1 MPRHQP
7 GTLPATIGTD
17 APPTVWLLRDDTTL
31 LGVYDTERGA
41 RIAQA
46 DARFQILCT
55 LGRDMGRLNAITV
68 TPAVV
73 HSTDTDPARVTR

>member
-1 MPRHQP
+1 MHKNRP
-7 GTLPATIGTD
+7 GTLPAAIGTD

-31 LGVYDTERGA
+31 IGVYDTKRAA

-46 DARFQILCT
+46 DALFQILCT

-68 TPAVV
+68 THAVV

>member
-1 MPRHQP
+1 MARHQP
-7 GTLPATIGTD
+7 GTLPVGAGAD
-17 APPTVWLLRDDTTL
+17 APPTVWLLRNDTSL

-46 DARFQILCT
+46 DTLFQILCT
-55 LGRDMGRLNAITV
+55 LGRDLGRLNAITV

-73 HSTDTDPARVTR
+73 HSTDTDHARVTR

>member
-7 GTLPATIGTD
+7 GTLPATMGAD
-17 APPTVWLLRDDTTL
+17 APPTVWLLRDDTAV

-46 DARFQILCT
+46 DALFQILCT
-55 LGRDMGRLNAITV
+55 LGRDLGRLGAITV
-68 TPAVV
+68 THAVV
-73 HSTDTDPARVTR
+73 HPTDTDPAR